1 MRITVIADVL
11 GEENN
16 GTTITVKRL
25 INNLRKR
32 GHEVSVVSAGDGTP
46 SGEDGCYTVE
56 KIDFKIFNDYVAKN
70 GVALAKPNEEVL
82 RAGIEKSDVVHI
94 LMPFPLGRAAVRMC
108 TEMKKPVTTAF
119 HVQPENVSSHF
130 GLQKSKAVNDYIYK
144 NFLKG
149 FYSYASYI
157 HCPTEF
163 IARQLR
169 SHGYKQD
176 LRVISNGVDPAF
188 TPRRSPKPAEYA
200 DKFCILNTGRFVKE
214 KCQQDLLKAI
224 PYCRHAD
231 KIQVFIAG
239 EGPLEKRLRQLGE
252 KLKNPP
258 VIGFHPKEEL
268 ADIISFCDLYVH
280 PSYAEIESIACV
292 EAITCGLV
300 PIISDSKM
308 SAAKYFARDKRN
320 LYQAGS
326 PRMLAARIDYMI
338 DHPELREK
346 LRAEYI
352 AYAERFRIDKC
363 IDKMEEMFEDAVAGR
378 HREQTV

>member
-1 MRITVIADVL
+1 MLFR
-11 GEENN
+11 
-16 GTTITVKRL
+16 
-25 INNLRKR
+25 
-32 GHEVSVVSAGDGTP
+32 S
-46 SGEDGCYTVE
+46 
-56 KIDFKIFNDYVAKN
+56 
-70 GVALAKPNEEVL
+70 
-82 RAGIEKSDVVHI
+82 
-94 LMPFPLGRAAVRMC
+94 
-108 TEMKKPVTTAF
+108 
-119 HVQPENVSSHF
+119 
-130 GLQKSKAVNDYIYK
+130 
-144 NFLKG
+144 
-149 FYSYASYI
+149 
-157 HCPTEF
+157 EF

-300 PIISDSKM
+300 PVISDSKM